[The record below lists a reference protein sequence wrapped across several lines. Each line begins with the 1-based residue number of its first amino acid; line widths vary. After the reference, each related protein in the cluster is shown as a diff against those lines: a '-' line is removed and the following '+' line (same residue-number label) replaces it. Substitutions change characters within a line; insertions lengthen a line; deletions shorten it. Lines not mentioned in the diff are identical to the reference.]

1 MTLST
6 YADVVAELRD
16 APKLGADAQIRAARR
31 ALTEEKCGPNTARE
45 PIPGPLAM
53 FEIAAEQR
61 KALQMQGLDREP
73 TGGLEPPTPS
83 LRVMCSTS

>member
-6 YADVVAELRD
+6 YAHVVAELRD
-16 APKLGADAQIRAARR
+16 APRISAEEQIRAARQE
-31 ALTEEKCGPNTARE
+31 TGRE
-45 PIPGPLAM
+45 PYGPYTAHEPNPGQLTM
-53 FEIAAEQR
+53 FDVLPEQQ
-61 KALQMQGLDREP
+61 KAPHVLGFGEEP